1 MRHVILIL
9 SFVVLLACP
18 PLARAAEEGAKPQP
32 TAEEILAQQ
41 KQIRADLQSGAEH
54 YRYVEPIERRQVYM
68 AQRQVFQILEGRT
81 SLDGLSADQH
91 IALFNALKRIE
102 AALVK
107 EPGDEMVCERARLAG
122 TGRYEMAC
130 MTRRERDRRAASA
143 KEALM
148 FRPACTTAECFG
160 GD

>member
-9 SFVVLLACP
+9 SCFLLLACP
-18 PLARAAEEGAKPQP
+18 ALALAADEGAKPQP
-32 TAEEILAQQ
+32 TVEEILAQQ
-41 KQIRADLQSGAEH
+41 KQIRADLQAGAEH
-54 YRYVEPIERRQVYM
+54 YRYVEPIERRQVYT

-81 SLDGLSADQH
+81 SLDGLSADEH

-130 MTRRERDRRAASA
+130 MTRRERDRRAQSA

>member
-1 MRHVILIL
+1 MRHVILVLWCFIL
-9 SFVVLLACP
+9 MACP
-18 PLARAAEEGAKPQP
+18 VLAPAAEAGANPQP
-32 TAEEILAQQ
+32 TVDEIVAQQ
-41 KQIRADLQSGAEH
+41 KQIREDLQSGAEH
-54 YRYVEPIERRQVYM
+54 YRYVEPIERRQVYV

-81 SLDGLSADQH
+81 SLDGLSADEN

-122 TGRYEMAC
+122 TGRYEMVC
-130 MTRRERDRRAASA
+130 MTRRERDRRARAA

-148 FRPACTTAECFG
+148 FRPACTSAECAG
-160 GD
+160 GQ

>member
-1 MRHVILIL
+1 MLRVFLVMVVIAGLALPAL
-9 SFVVLLACP
+9 SL
-18 PLARAAEEGAKPQP
+18 AAEEGAKPTP
-32 TAEEILAQQ
+32 TVEEILAQQ
-41 KQIRADLQSGAEH
+41 KQIREDLQSGAEH
-54 YRYVEPIERRQVYM
+54 YRYVEPIERRQVYV

-81 SLDGLSADQH
+81 SMDGLSADEH
-91 IALFNALKRIE
+91 IAVFNALKRIE

-122 TGRYEMAC
+122 TGRYEMVC
-130 MTRRERDRRAASA
+130 MTQRERERRAKSA

-160 GD
+160 GE

>member
-1 MRHVILIL
+1 MRHVMLIL
-9 SFVVLLACP
+9 SCVGLLFLS
-18 PLARAAEEGAKPQP
+18 LAAPAAEDGAKPQP
-32 TAEEILAQQ
+32 TVEEILAQQ
-41 KQIRADLQSGAEH
+41 RQIRADLQAGAEH
-54 YRYVEPIERRQVYM
+54 YRYVEPLERRQVYM

-81 SLDGLSADQH
+81 SFDGMSADEH

-107 EPGDEMVCERARLAG
+107 EPGDEMVCERTRIAG

-130 MTRRERDRRAASA
+130 MTQRERDRRAKSA

-148 FRPACTTAECFG
+148 FRPACTSAECMAQ
-160 GD
+160 

>member
-1 MRHVILIL
+1 MVRA
-9 SFVVLLACP
+9 FVLLL
-18 PLARAAEEGAKPQP
+18 LAAGLAWPALSLAAETGATPPP
-32 TAEEILAQQ
+32 TVEEIVAQQ
-41 KQIRADLQSGAEH
+41 TQIRTDLQAGAEH

-81 SLDGLSADQH
+81 SLEGLSADEH

-122 TGRYEMAC
+122 TGRYEMVC
-130 MTRRERDRRAASA
+130 MTQRERERRAKSA

-148 FRPACTTAECFG
+148 FRPACTTAECIG
-160 GD
+160 G

>member
-1 MRHVILIL
+1 MDSSHAPHIV
-9 SFVVLLACP
+9 CTHC
-18 PLARAAEEGAKPQP
+18 GATNRVP
-32 TAEEILAQQ
+32 
-41 KQIRADLQSGAEH
+41 
-54 YRYVEPIERRQVYM
+54 
-68 AQRQVFQILEGRT
+68 AQRLGEDPRCGRCGHALLPGVVVSPSGERPWSSAPSGGDGRT
-81 SLDGLSADQH
+81 SLDGLNADEH

-130 MTRRERDRRAASA
+130 MTRRERDRRAQSA

>member
-1 MRHVILIL
+1 MRHAILLL
-9 SFVVLLACP
+9 SCFLLLACP
-18 PLARAAEEGAKPQP
+18 ALAPAADEGAKPQP
-32 TAEEILAQQ
+32 TVEEILAQQ
-41 KQIRADLQSGAEH
+41 TQIRADLQSGAEH
-54 YRYVEPIERRQVYM
+54 YRYVQPIERRQVYM

-81 SLDGLSADQH
+81 SLEDLTTDES
-91 IALFNALKRIE
+91 IALFNSLKRIE

-107 EPGDEMVCERARLAG
+107 EPGDEMVCERTRLTG
-122 TGRYEMAC
+122 SGRYEMAC
-130 MTRRERDRRAASA
+130 MTRRERDERAKSA